1 MKKAVFALVVLVCIG
16 LIGPKLVGGIVEEKY
31 QDITNLLNEN
41 PSIVITEHNS
51 LAIGFRVKRLAQ

>member
-31 QDITNLLNEN
+31 QEITNRLNEN
-41 PSIVITEHNS
+41 PSM
-51 LAIGFRVKRLAQ
+51 